1 MVVRIATFDNLL
13 NIHIMNSDTLI
24 KKGASIKNYVSPHF
38 TVIILEPQKVL
49 CASETEIVGETEGEW

>member
-1 MVVRIATFDNLL
+1 
-13 NIHIMNSDTLI
+13 MNSDILI
-24 KKGASIKNYVSPHF
+24 KKKESIKKYVSPHF